1 MLKSSVLKII
11 KETVDSH
18 KETDFDRMEK
28 YQIFCHVCDN
38 LLKEGRISKTQ
49 HERWTNVF

>member
-1 MLKSSVLKII
+1 MLKSSVLKVI
-11 KETVDSH
+11 KETVDGH
-18 KETDFDRMEK
+18 KEKDFNRAEK
-28 YQIFCHVCDN
+28 FEIFCYVCDN